1 MTHLGGICW
10 DCAVIITAVARLVG
24 MAIQE
29 VLACG
34 G

>member
-24 MAIQE
+24 MAMAE
-29 VLACG
+29 MVT
-34 G
+34 